1 MIAASS
7 NGLVLRQNNGSETA
21 LYIIFLLTPAVCACA
36 LSAVCCQVGA
46 ALSLADV
53 AVLCAAL
60 PLFSSVL
67 SAEARQPYP
76 ALAAWL
82 ASTSQNPHFNRVLGE
97 QQQQHRRCRDA
108 QWQDQTAVDAAGR
121 FA

>member
-1 MIAASS
+1 
-7 NGLVLRQNNGSETA
+7 VGSA
-21 LYIIFLLTPAVCACA
+21 LN
-36 LSAVCCQVGA
+36 
-46 ALSLADV
+46 LADV

-97 QQQQHRRCRDA
+97 QQQMQQGQRCTA
-108 QWQDQTAVDAAGR
+108 QGIVQALDTAVEAGR
-121 FA
+121 CAQVRSIV